1 MPAGPAGGR
10 EREILTAIVETFIAS
25 GEPVGSR
32 TLARSSREGL
42 SAATIRN
49 VMADLADAGF
59 LEQPHAS
66 AGRVPTAE
74 AYRYYVEQ
82 LSGEAHLSHENQS
95 IIQDTLAG
103 GTDGEECMERTS
115 HVLSLISHSVGV
127 TVATAGPRN
136 ALEHVYFSRLSDQKV
151 LAVVVTRSGVVRG
164 RVLRLDIP
172 QSDLDLAA
180 RYINEN
186 FRGWT
191 MDDMRAELA
200 RRIEK
205 ERSEYERLMKSI
217 EQLYQQGALASSDDT
232 QAVFVEGAANLV
244 TGSEDRSRLQD
255 MLRTLEEKEKVVKLL
270 GAYLDTRQEAVRV
283 VIGLDEAL
291 PASNLQNF
299 VLIGAPARVGGEVM
313 GSLAVIGPTRREP
326 GSNQRRLAQDRKPS
340 RLRPSAMRFWTDWL
354 ACRRNSTMPASARCG
369 NSRNSAN
376 SPRPMSSGLFCR
388 SLTVLSAR

>member
-1 MPAGPAGGR
+1 MPPGPAGGR

-32 TLARSSREGL
+32 TLARASREGL

-95 IIQDTLAG
+95 IIQDTLTGVSDVA
-103 GTDGEECMERTS
+103 EFMERTS

-127 TVATAGPRN
+127 TVATSGPRN
-136 ALEHVYFSRLSDQKV
+136 ALEHVYFSRLSDAKV
-151 LAVVVTRSGVVRG
+151 LAVVVTRSGVVRD
-164 RVLRLDIP
+164 RVLRLDIQ

-191 MDDMRAELA
+191 MGDMRAELA
-200 RRIEK
+200 RRLEK
-205 ERSEYERLMKSI
+205 ERSEYDRLMKSI

-244 TGSEDRSRLQD
+244 TNLVTNQMTGQEDRQRLQD

-313 GSLAVIGPTRREP
+313 GSLAVIGPTRLDYQHTM
-326 GSNQRRLAQDRKPS
+326 SAVSYIARLFDKLLNES
-340 RLRPSAMRFWTDWL
+340 E
-354 ACRRNSTMPASARCG
+354 
-369 NSRNSAN
+369 
-376 SPRPMSSGLFCR
+376 
-388 SLTVLSAR
+388 

>member
-32 TLARSSREGL
+32 TLARASREGL
-42 SAATIRN
+42 SPATIRN

-82 LSGEAHLSHENQS
+82 LSGEAHLSKEISRENQS
-95 IIQDTLAG
+95 IISDSLTG
-103 GTDGEECMERTS
+103 VTDVQEFMERTS

-127 TVATAGPRN
+127 TVATTGPQN

-151 LAVVVTRSGVVRG
+151 LAVVVTRSGVVRD

-172 QSDLDLAA
+172 QDDLDLAA

-191 MDDMRAELA
+191 MGDMRAELA
-200 RRIEK
+200 RRLEQ
-205 ERSEYERLMKSI
+205 ERSEYDRLMKSI
-217 EQLYQQGALASSDDT
+217 EQLYQQGALASSEDT
-232 QAVFVEGAANLV
+232 QAVYVEGAANLV
-244 TGSEDRSRLQD
+244 THHSSGQEDRSRLQD

-283 VIGLDEAL
+283 VIGLDAAL

-313 GSLAVIGPTRREP
+313 GSLAVIGPTRLDYQHTMSAVSYIARLFDKLLNEP
-326 GSNQRRLAQDRKPS
+326 E
-340 RLRPSAMRFWTDWL
+340 
-354 ACRRNSTMPASARCG
+354 
-369 NSRNSAN
+369 
-376 SPRPMSSGLFCR
+376 
-388 SLTVLSAR
+388 

>member
-32 TLARSSREGL
+32 TLARASREGL

-59 LEQPHAS
+59 LDQPHAS

-82 LSGEAHLSHENQS
+82 LSGEAHLSDENQS
-95 IIQDTLAG
+95 IIQDTLTG
-103 GTDGEECMERTS
+103 VTNVQEFMERTS
-115 HVLSLISHSVGV
+115 HVLSLISHSVGI
-127 TVATAGPRN
+127 TVATTTGPRN

-151 LAVVVTRSGVVRG
+151 LAVVVTRSGVVRD

-191 MDDMRAELA
+191 MGDMRAELA
-200 RRIEK
+200 RRLEK
-205 ERSEYERLMKSI
+205 ERSEYDRLMQSI
-217 EQLYQQGALASSDDT
+217 EQLYQQGALASNDDT

-244 TGSEDRSRLQD
+244 GHRVTGDEDRQRLQD

-313 GSLAVIGPTRREP
+313 GSLAVIGPTRLDYQHTM
-326 GSNQRRLAQDRKPS
+326 SAVSYIARLFDKLLNES
-340 RLRPSAMRFWTDWL
+340 E
-354 ACRRNSTMPASARCG
+354 
-369 NSRNSAN
+369 
-376 SPRPMSSGLFCR
+376 
-388 SLTVLSAR
+388 